1 MASSTVMAASSTKS
15 RNPDPPRRT
24 SSSSDHNTTTTITS
38 NNSMQTQL
46 LNAGLDDRR
55 RTVEDVWKGI
65 VAGEGERK
73 VCKVEVPD
81 DMMTLE
87 DFLVRAGAVDKEEV
101 AEDVKVRV
109 PLSGSVSAGVGMM
122 SSRLFSFDSVPLSPF
137 PSGGA
142 SVYGSGLLGSSDGG
156 GCNDGGGIGR
166 GKRRGSGVIENLDRA
181 AQKRQRRMIK
191 NRESAARSR
200 ERKQEHQVK
209 LESLASKLEEENEQ
223 LLNEKAAQTKE
234 RLKLLMEKIIPVVEQ
249 RKPPRPLR
257 RVNSWQW

>member
-1 MASSTVMAASSTKS
+1 M
-15 RNPDPPRRT
+15 D
-24 SSSSDHNTTTTITS
+24 
-38 NNSMQTQL
+38 
-46 LNAGLDDRR
+46 

-73 VCKVEVPD
+73 ICKVEVPD

-109 PLSGSVSAGVGMM
+109 PLSGSLSAGVGMM
-122 SSRLFSFDSVPLSPF
+122 SSRLFSFDSVRLSPF

-166 GKRRGSGVIENLDRA
+166 GKRRGYGVIEN
-181 AQKRQRRMIK
+181 
-191 NRESAARSR
+191 
-200 ERKQEHQVK
+200 
-209 LESLASKLEEENEQ
+209 
-223 LLNEKAAQTKE
+223 
-234 RLKLLMEKIIPVVEQ
+234 
-249 RKPPRPLR
+249 
-257 RVNSWQW
+257 